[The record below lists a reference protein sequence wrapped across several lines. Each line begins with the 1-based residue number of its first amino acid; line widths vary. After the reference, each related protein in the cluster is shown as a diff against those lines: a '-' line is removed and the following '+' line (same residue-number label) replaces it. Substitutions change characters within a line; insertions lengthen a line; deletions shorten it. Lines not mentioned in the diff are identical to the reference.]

1 MDIQALAQ
9 QVATFL
15 VPFLPY
21 LLKGGK
27 LAGKKAAETVGE
39 ETIKALWAK
48 LQPHEKVRKAAEAA
62 ANLRDNPA
70 MQHALVHEIEGALR
84 ADPTL
89 AAEIVALWQQ
99 VQGGDRL
106 TAAGDRSVVIGGNAS
121 GSVIITGD
129 QNTVQQGKYNLRID
143 RASGLA
149 IGDNARV
156 DSPEDEE

>member
-1 MDIQALAQ
+1 MTLDLTTLAAQIAAALTPA
-9 QVATFL
+9 
-15 VPFLPY
+15 LPY
-21 LLKGGK
+21 LLKGAR

-39 ETIKALWAK
+39 ESIKALWAK

-62 ANLRDNPA
+62 ADLRDNPA
-70 MQHALVHEIEGALR
+70 MQDALAHEIEGALR

-106 TAAGDRSVVIGGNAS
+106 TAGDRSVVIGGDVS

-129 QNTVQQGKYNLRID
+129 QNKVER
-143 RASGLA
+143 
-149 IGDNARV
+149 
-156 DSPEDEE
+156 EDE